1 MIGTAMLKFFLNVKI
16 ADNGKIEINFLNSS
30 MRRIAF
36 LFILF
41 SFIGCKEEEKP
52 LIDPYGIYVV
62 ESMVSSIPVDFTNS
76 GEQITEHVANFVW
89 CGTGEFSIEWRLN
102 KQTPIMDF
110 DTFLFVDR
118 VNPKTQ
124 EKEIIKG
131 CGFTRRIVNLKEDGE
146 LELRFF
152 GGEEGFSSNP
162 NIFRYQ
168 FEVKN
173 LEYFSDDKA
182 IRMVTY
188 QQLYDFFFEEYVETE
203 ITYLFSYAG
212 PVF

>member
-1 MIGTAMLKFFLNVKI
+1 MRIITFFLILV
-16 ADNGKIEINFLNSS
+16 
-30 MRRIAF
+30 
-36 LFILF
+36 LF

-52 LIDPYGIYVV
+52 LNGPYGIYAV

-76 GEQITEHVANFVW
+76 GKQITEHVANFIW
-89 CGTGEFSIEWRLN
+89 CGTGEFSIEWHLN

-118 VNPKTQ
+118 INPKTQ
-124 EKEIIKG
+124 EKEILKG

-152 GGEEGFSSNP
+152 GGEEAVSSNP
-162 NIFRYQ
+162 KNFLYQ
-168 FEVKN
+168 FEVKS
-173 LEYFSDDKA
+173 LEYFPDDKS

-188 QQLYDFFFEEYVETE
+188 QQVYDFFSEEYVETE
-203 ITYLFSYAG
+203 ISYLFSYSG
-212 PVF
+212 PVFRLN